1 MPIVTSSLVK
11 RTSSPAKPSTQRGQ
25 TTWKKWGQA
34 LLKTYL
40 IKTYTRYIDGI
51 ISSNTTNC
59 SFATRNLTSSSSSD
73 MAASASV
80 SFFLWNQVRLLTEET
95 PGFKAVRRAS
105 SSDSCDTS
113 NTLIRPS
120 APPVA
125 NRSGLVGWNF
135 TKVIRYTYSGR
146 GRGPLPLA
154 HTAVKEN
161 ETTVT
166 VVDLSKRS
174 LICPPGKSIH
184 QEKPVGKRP
193 LWQLGDQPVRSVSN
207 KSMKKQAMQ

>member
-40 IKTYTRYIDGI
+40 IKTYTRCIDGI

-146 GRGPLPLA
+146 GAWAFASSSHSSEGERDDGHGRRFVETVIDLPSWQINTSGKA
-154 HTAVKEN
+154 SWQ
-161 ETTVT
+161 ETTVAAWG
-166 VVDLSKRS
+166 SAS
-174 LICPPGKSIH
+174 
-184 QEKPVGKRP
+184 
-193 LWQLGDQPVRSVSN
+193 
-207 KSMKKQAMQ
+207 